1 MVIIMPKIEDPIN
14 FMRGPPLKNRF
25 VLAPLTNCQSHEDGR
40 LSEEEYH
47 WLTMRAK
54 GGFGLVMTC
63 AAHVQA
69 VGQGF
74 PGQLGI
80 YADRHIAGLSKLAR
94 GINHEGSV
102 SILQLHHAGKK
113 TKASLVGE
121 LPVSPSGDVKS
132 GARALSHE
140 EVLMLIKDFV
150 EGAFRAE
157 RAGFHGVE
165 LHGAH
170 GYMICQFLSEETNS
184 RDDEFGG
191 SFQNR
196 ISLLFRIIDGIRERC
211 SDNFIIGVRLSPEG
225 FMKLEESITL
235 AQKLMIE
242 EKIDFLD
249 LSLWDVFKE
258 PLEEEFQGQRLMSYF
273 TCLNRKKVKLGVA
286 GKIRTPVEIE
296 TVMGENVDWLMLG
309 RAAILH
315 HDFPNR
321 YLRVADFTPV
331 KNPVS
336 STYLKAEGVS
346 KKFISYLKSWPG
358 FVAD

>member
-1 MVIIMPKIEDPIN
+1 MPKINEPIS
-14 FMRGPPLKNRF
+14 FLRGPAMKNRF
-25 VLAPLTNCQSHEDGR
+25 MLAPLTNCQSNVDGI

-63 AAHVQA
+63 ATHVQA

-80 YADRHIAGLSKLAR
+80 YSDSHIAGLSKLAC
-94 GINHEGSV
+94 GINQEGSV

-113 TKASLVGE
+113 TEARLVGE
-121 LPVSPSGDVKS
+121 IPVSPSGDPKS
-132 GARALSHE
+132 GARALSYQ
-140 EVLMLIKDFV
+140 EVLLLIEDFV
-150 EGAFRAE
+150 EGAVRAE
-157 RAGFHGVE
+157 KAGFHGVE

-170 GYMICQFLSEETNS
+170 GYMICQFLSGETNL
-184 RDDEFGG
+184 RNDEFGG
-191 SFQNR
+191 SFRNR
-196 ISLLFRIIDGIRERC
+196 TRLLFQIIDGVRARC

-225 FMKLEESITL
+225 VVKLEDAVAL
-235 AQKLMIE
+235 AQQLMME

-249 LSLWDVFKE
+249 MSLWDVFKE
-258 PLEEEFQGQRLMSYF
+258 PLEEVFQGRTLMSYF
-273 TCLNRKKVKLGVA
+273 TSLDRKHVSLGVA
-286 GKIRTPVEIE
+286 GKIRTPAEVEA
-296 TVMGENVDWLMLG
+296 VMRENVDWAMLG

-321 YLRVADFTPV
+321 YFQEEEFSPV
-331 KNPVS
+331 KNPV
-336 STYLKAEGVS
+336 TREYLQSEGVS
-346 KKFISYLKSWPG
+346 KKFITYLESWPG